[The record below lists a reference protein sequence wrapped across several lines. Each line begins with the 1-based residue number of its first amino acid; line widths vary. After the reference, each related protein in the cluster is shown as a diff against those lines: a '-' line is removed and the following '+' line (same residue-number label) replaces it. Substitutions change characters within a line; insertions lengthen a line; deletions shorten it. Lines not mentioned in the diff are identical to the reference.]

1 MMYKT
6 DQMKIYDLLIE
17 IKDEL
22 LQSKTS
28 VDLHARGN
36 EEAFLQGIN
45 EGLNRAWDVVHA
57 FDIKDYLLREVS
69 NG

>member
-1 MMYKT
+1 MYKT

-28 VDLHARGN
+28 VDLHSRGN

-45 EGLNRAWDVVHA
+45 EGLSRAVDA
-57 FDIKDYLLREVS
+57 LKDFEE
-69 NG
+69 

>member
-1 MMYKT
+1 MYKT

-28 VDLHARGN
+28 VDWSDRDN
-36 EEAFLQGIN
+36 EGIFLQGIN

-57 FDIKDYLLREVS
+57 FDIKDYLSREVS

>member
-1 MMYKT
+1 MYKT
-6 DQMKIYDLLIE
+6 DQMKIYDLLTE

-45 EGLNRAWDVVHA
+45 EGLNRAWDIVHA